1 MPPHSLAKVLADTLA
16 DGGWRAKA
24 RPSQLPPSGDWDGWA
39 FIGGRGT
46 GKSRAGA
53 EWVREMIETGEAGRF
68 ALVGPTAGDVRDV
81 MVEGESGILATASPW
96 CRPNFEPSKR
106 RLTWPNGAQ
115 ASLYS
120 SEEPDR
126 LRGPQHD
133 GAWCDELCAWNEP
146 QSTWDMM
153 QFGLRLGRR
162 PRWLVTTTP
171 KPIKLLRNLLALEG
185 HGVVITRDSTLANAA
200 NLPPAFIEAV
210 TKRYGG
216 TRLGRQELNAEP
228 LEDTP
233 GALWTRAMLEGASF
247 KGTTPGMAR
256 IIVGVDPSGTSG
268 ADDGDSVGIVI
279 CGKGLDGLFYVLGDW
294 TCRLSPA
301 GWGRRAVEAYRQFS
315 ADKIIAERNFGGAMV
330 EHVIRTVDAS
340 VSFKEV
346 TAARGKIARAEPIA
360 ALYEQGKVRHAASF
374 PELEDQM
381 SAMTSSGFAGAGSPD
396 RVDALVW
403 ALTELSSNFVVI
415 DDSVGCISVSA
426 PARLPDREY
435 YSSGTAGVLSVAFPG

>member
-1 MPPHSLAKVLADTLA
+1 MPPHSLAKLLADSLA

-53 EWVREMIETGEAGRF
+53 EWVREMVEAGEAGRF
-68 ALVGPTAGDVRDV
+68 ALVGPTAGDIRDV

-96 CRPNFEPSKR
+96 CRPTFEPSKR

-133 GAWCDELCAWNEP
+133 AAWCDELCAWNEP

-171 KPIKLLRNLLALEG
+171 KPIKLLRDLLCLEG

-200 NLPPAFIEAV
+200 NLPPAFIAAV

-216 TRLGRQELNAEP
+216 TRLGRQELNAEL

-233 GALWTRAMLEGASF
+233 GALWSRAMLEGASF
-247 KGTTPGMAR
+247 EGTTPEMVR
-256 IIVGVDPSGTSG
+256 IVVAVDPSGTSG
-268 ADDGDSVGIVI
+268 VDDGDSVGIVI
-279 CGKGLDGLFYVLGDW
+279 CGKGIDGFFYVLGDW
-294 TCRLSPA
+294 TCKLSPA
-301 GWGRRAVEAYRQFS
+301 GWGRRAVDAYREFS
-315 ADKIIAERNFGGAMV
+315 ADRVIAERNFGGAMV
-330 EHVIRTVDAS
+330 EHVIRTVDTS
-340 VSFKEV
+340 VSFREV

-360 ALYEQGKVRHAASF
+360 ALDEQGKVRHTGSF

-381 SAMTSSGFAGAGSPD
+381 SAMTSSGFASAGSPD

-403 ALTELSSNFVVI
+403 ALTELSTNFVVI
-415 DDSVGCISVSA
+415 DDSIGFSSVPA
-426 PARLPDREY
+426 PVRLPDREY
-435 YSSGTAGVLSVAFPG
+435 YSFGTADVLSITFPG

>member
-1 MPPHSLAKVLADTLA
+1 MRPHSLAKLLADTLA

-24 RPSQLPPSGDWDGWA
+24 RPSQLPPPGDWDGWA

-53 EWVREMIETGEAGRF
+53 EWVREMVETGEAGRF

-81 MVEGESGILATASPW
+81 MVEGESGILATASSW
-96 CRPNFEPSKR
+96 CRPTFEPSKR
-106 RLTWPNGAQ
+106 RITWPNGAQ

-133 GAWCDELCAWNEP
+133 AAWCDELCAWTEA

-216 TRLGRQELNAEP
+216 TRLGRQELNAEL

-233 GALWTRAMLEGASF
+233 GAHWTRAMLEGASF
-247 KGTTPGMAR
+247 TGTTPGMAR

-294 TCRLSPA
+294 TCKLSPA
-301 GWGRRAVEAYRQFS
+301 GWGRRAVDAYRDFS
-315 ADKIIAERNFGGAMV
+315 ADRIIA
-330 EHVIRTVDAS
+330 
-340 VSFKEV
+340 
-346 TAARGKIARAEPIA
+346 
-360 ALYEQGKVRHAASF
+360 
-374 PELEDQM
+374 
-381 SAMTSSGFAGAGSPD
+381 
-396 RVDALVW
+396 
-403 ALTELSSNFVVI
+403 
-415 DDSVGCISVSA
+415 
-426 PARLPDREY
+426 
-435 YSSGTAGVLSVAFPG
+435 